1 MSTPDIT
8 MLSIPMDATP
18 QDFANQ
24 VYRQVFVPLMQTYA
38 HTQPDPLNAFVGA
51 LCSMSVCIV
60 GSIAAATTPGYAAE
74 LLRAAADSCDELP
87 TEPPPHPAPDGAR
100 TH

>member
-1 MSTPDIT
+1 MSDPRLT

-24 VYRQVFVPLMQTYA
+24 VYRQVFVPLIQAYAQTQ
-38 HTQPDPLNAFVGA
+38 TDPINAFVGA
-51 LCSMSVCIV
+51 LCSMSGCIV

-74 LLRAAADSCDELP
+74 LLRAAADSCDQLP
-87 TEPPPHPAPDGAR
+87 NDPPPHPAPDGAR